1 MRMKSVTI
9 HPVFRS
15 AVTPQTAQASAILA
29 AMQPL
34 PTKTTNGIAIPEER
48 THKQRNYAF
57 CANIECAEN
66 GQEFRFE
73 IENTLMPCPKCG
85 ATKPPMVG
93 MLAKTHL
100 LVRDRKGHIEGQ
112 GGLCFHDAAATEN
125 KRHRISTLTNHEL
138 ATGDRTICNCIDCL
152 TEANRINAG
161 SAGYSLESKG

>member
-100 LVRDRKGHIEGQ
+100 LVRDRKGHIEGY
-112 GGLCFHDAAATEN
+112 GGLRYRIACDTEN

>member
-9 HPVFRS
+9 HPLFKSV
-15 AVTPQTAQASAILA
+15 ATAQTAQASAVLA

-34 PTKTTNGIAIPEER
+34 PTKATNGIAIPEER

-57 CANIECAEN
+57 CANPECVED
-66 GQEFRFE
+66 GHEFRFE

-100 LVRDRKGHIEGQ
+100 LVRDRKGHIEGAS
-112 GGLCFHDAAATEN
+112 GLRYRIACDTEN

-161 SAGYSLESKG
+161 SAGYALESKG

>member
-1 MRMKSVTI
+1 MRMRSVTI
-9 HPVFRS
+9 HPVFKS

-112 GGLCFHDAAATEN
+112 GGVRYRIACDTEN
-125 KRHRISTLTNHEL
+125 KRHRISTITNHAR
-138 ATGDRTICNCIDCL
+138 ATGERT
-152 TEANRINAG
+152 R
-161 SAGYSLESKG
+161 